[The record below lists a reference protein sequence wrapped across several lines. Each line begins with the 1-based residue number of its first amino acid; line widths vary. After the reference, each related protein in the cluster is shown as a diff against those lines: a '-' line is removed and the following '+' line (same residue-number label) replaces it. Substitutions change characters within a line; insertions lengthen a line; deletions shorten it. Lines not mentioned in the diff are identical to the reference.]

1 MEIVYMILALFGLV
15 FFLLIVSI
23 AVMGR
28 ANRLES
34 DPPTLT
40 WHEHAEQQIRRERIE
55 KLKLTSMDLWKE

>member
-1 MEIVYMILALFGLV
+1 MEILYMILAVVGFV
-15 FFLLIVSI
+15 ALIII
-23 AVMGR
+23 AITVMGR

-34 DPPTLT
+34 DPPTRS